1 MTPDLVIFDCDGVL
15 VDSEPIINRAR
26 AELLAACG
34 YQVTPEELA
43 ARFLGMSDPDMLAV
57 IEREWG
63 GSLPPSYA
71 DRVGAAIER
80 VALPTIEGIAEVLDA
95 LPMPYCVASS
105 SSLDQILRK
114 LELTGLLPRFG
125 ENLFSATMVACGQP
139 APDLFQHAALQM
151 GAAPARCLIVE
162 DSPAGIEGAVAA
174 GMAAIGFCGG
184 GLCRPGHGAR
194 LLSLGAAAVIADMHT
209 LTDAVARL

>member
-1 MTPDLVIFDCDGVL
+1 MTPDLVIFDCDWVL
-15 VDSEPIINRAR
+15 VDSEPIINRAH
-26 AELLAACG
+26 AEVLAAYG

-57 IEREWG
+57 IEREWRR
-63 GSLPPSYA
+63 SRPPSYA

-80 VALPTIEGIAEVLDA
+80 IPLPAVEGIEKVLDA

-105 SSLDQILRK
+105 NSLDQVLRK
-114 LELTGLLPRFG
+114 LEPRFG
-125 ENLFSATMVACGQP
+125 ENLFSATMVACGKP

-151 GAAPARCLIVE
+151 GAAPARCLVVE
-162 DSPAGIEGAVAA
+162 DSPAGIEAAVAA
-174 GMAAIGFCGG
+174 GMTAIGFCGG
-184 GLCRPGHGAR
+184 GHCRPGHGAR
-194 LLSLGAAAVIADMHT
+194 LLSLGAAAVIADVRT